1 MNKKTILLDVDEV
14 ICFGGFLDAAN
25 EFLNTSYVIDDF
37 TDYYID
43 EVIVPKER
51 FHEFNAFL
59 KEKNL
64 YENALNR
71 MLPGAVDAIKKLND
85 KYEIYIL
92 SSCVNPFDLDG
103 SARLFQDKYSFLRKA
118 LPFLNPKNFIFTSA
132 KHLFKADIQIDDC
145 TSNFSS
151 SVTTKILFPSY
162 HNKELTS
169 EELEAQ
175 GIVRAGIEW
184 KEGWKEVLDI
194 LLER

>member
-1 MNKKTILLDVDEV
+1 MSNLVNMLKNILMACSTV
-14 ICFGGFLDAAN
+14 
-25 EFLNTSYVIDDF
+25 
-37 TDYYID
+37 
-43 EVIVPKER
+43 
-51 FHEFNAFL
+51 
-59 KEKNL
+59 
-64 YENALNR
+64 
-71 MLPGAVDAIKKLND
+71 
-85 KYEIYIL
+85 
-92 SSCVNPFDLDG
+92 
-103 SARLFQDKYSFLRKA
+103 SAQDKYSFLRKA